1 MGFPN
6 MGGFPAGGGLQPQ
19 VAEKPFHKRV
29 ADGGLPVRHIHRPIS
44 ESVTVA
50 LTQETGQKK
59 DGMRLDLLPRA
70 FNRCL
75 SGYYLSGAI
84 RS

>member
-1 MGFPN
+1 MGLPN
-6 MGGFPAGGGLQPQ
+6 MGGFPAGGGCNFRSLQ
-19 VAEKPFHKRV
+19 KPFHTRV
-29 ADGGLPVRHIHRPIS
+29 ADGGLPVRHIHRPVS

-50 LTQETGQKK
+50 LARETGQKK
-59 DGMRLDLLPRA
+59 DGMCLGLLPRA
-70 FNRCL
+70 YTRCL